1 MGNAGSHMGSS
12 IPCSLIDSL
21 FEALEVRDKELSH
34 SLKVGVILFLVH
46 PVVAWVQNFGVD
58 TIDLGRHLHPEDWHL
73 NKVGLLKRSIMNSI
87 DNLAGVGD
95 TNTLR

>member
-1 MGNAGSHMGSS
+1 MGSS

-34 SLKVGVILFLVH
+34 SLEVGVILFLVH